1 MADQLELQLPFED
14 FTGKIG
20 SQIFAKDNYKRGG
33 DIMVFKIPFKDIIIW
48 EGYNARTIF
57 ENITDLADSLYSHKQ
72 KVPFQLVL
80 VKDGNRAYLKK
91 GGRRY
96 KAYELLIQQGRFS
109 PETEVPFELTNTKE
123 TVEEMIL
130 DLHVSNNLQ
139 ESLKPIDLATVA
151 WRLKHVCGKE
161 KSNEEVSEEMKLSR
175 QTVDNLIIIAEAPDD
190 VKNQIR
196 EGSMTMTNAVAFVRS
211 QRKQFKAADKAEEES
226 HKTQTSINLEPQD
239 SLKEEMKE
247 LEAIEQQALDYKE
260 RQDAIAAR
268 EQELLQEKANEVLV
282 NKEALQQQQ
291 GKRLAA
297 NAILYYTEQV
307 LNADTGELEPTD
319 AFKIWSKQGTE
330 IDDLFIE
337 EILKTTIQSVWIFKS
352 ITIAESV
359 ITEPVAEREKDK
371 WDLDRPEMAQIINCI
386 KLADKIEAVI
396 NKIDCVPDGTK
407 TDISKFVEWMQ
418 KDLAEVRQWVH
429 SNKKQNKSR

>member
-14 FTGKIG
+14 FTGRIG

-33 DIMVFKIPFKDIIIW
+33 DIMVFKIPFKDILIW
-48 EGYNARTIF
+48 EGYNARTVF
-57 ENITDLADSLYSHKQ
+57 ENITDLADSLYTHKQ

-80 VKDGNRAYLKK
+80 VKDVNRAYLKK

-96 KAYELLIQQGRFS
+96 KAYELLIQQGRFN

-123 TVEEMIL
+123 TVQEMIL

-139 ESLKPIDLATVA
+139 EPLKPIDLATVA

-161 KSNEEVSEEMKLSR
+161 KSNEEVAEQMKVSR

-196 EGSMTMTNAVAFVRS
+196 EGLMNMTNAVSFVRT
-211 QRKQFKAADKAEEES
+211 QRKQSKSADKAEEES
-226 HKTQTSINLEPQD
+226 HKTQTSINLEPLD
-239 SLKEEMKE
+239 FLKEEMKE

-260 RQDAIAAR
+260 RQEAIAAR
-268 EQELLQEKANEVLV
+268 EQQLLQERANEVLV

-337 EILKTTIQSVWIFKS
+337 EILKTTIQSIWIFKS

-396 NKIDCVPDGTK
+396 NKIDCVSDGTK

>member
-139 ESLKPIDLATVA
+139 EPLKPIDLATVA

-226 HKTQTSINLEPQD
+226 HCFWQRCSPCVCSI
-239 SLKEEMKE
+239 
-247 LEAIEQQALDYKE
+247 
-260 RQDAIAAR
+260 
-268 EQELLQEKANEVLV
+268 
-282 NKEALQQQQ
+282 
-291 GKRLAA
+291 
-297 NAILYYTEQV
+297 
-307 LNADTGELEPTD
+307 
-319 AFKIWSKQGTE
+319 F
-330 IDDLFIE
+330 
-337 EILKTTIQSVWIFKS
+337 
-352 ITIAESV
+352 
-359 ITEPVAEREKDK
+359 
-371 WDLDRPEMAQIINCI
+371 
-386 KLADKIEAVI
+386 
-396 NKIDCVPDGTK
+396 
-407 TDISKFVEWMQ
+407 
-418 KDLAEVRQWVH
+418 
-429 SNKKQNKSR
+429 